1 MNFSSNPTTL
11 PNRCS
16 SLLNSPSQPG
26 RSNSMFGRSGRNGS
40 APLSLGGGEF
50 REKLFDRHPIFFGS
64 IGVLVFSEGR
74 RSMDACDL
82 RNESNFSTEGEA
94 SKMDL
99 ATAISF
105 GSLAEVTNMGIE
117 TCAAAF

>member
-74 RSMDACDL
+74 RSMDAGDL
-82 RNESNFSTEGEA
+82 RNESNFIRRRA
-94 SKMDL
+94 RRRKW
-99 ATAISF
+99 I
-105 GSLAEVTNMGIE
+105 
-117 TCAAAF
+117 

>member
-1 MNFSSNPTTL
+1 
-11 PNRCS
+11 
-16 SLLNSPSQPG
+16 
-26 RSNSMFGRSGRNGS
+26 MFGRSGRNGS

-82 RNESNFSTEGEA
+82 RNESNFFDGGRGVE
-94 SKMDL
+94 KMDL

-117 TCAAAF
+117 TCAAAFRTVDGPRKYSPGENARMALTSRR